1 MSKNICNCKN
11 QNFTAAG
18 DKPAFKLFTI
28 FDRKYVPEKVNPRTE
43 IITKS
48 SRLNFPINV
57 DRISCISCDAT
68 KQQKLE
74 LRKKPTPF
82 RMPYN
87 HYRKQSTCRTDC
99 MENVKVIKETV
110 DPCECPKSLITSRL
124 IGKTGVRFINET
136 TYKNYLQRNG
146 MLYSQNSEGILNENK
161 VSGNEYKIGQ
171 LESMVYNKN
180 TNSNIKDPI
189 LNPTGTSDPNCMI
202 YRKKPTSLTEI
213 SFSIK
218 KIPTTTRKYSNAK
231 YGRNGSV
238 SSRSRVHRLKYQTK
252 MSSQINYN
260 QLNTYNNCINGEI
273 CSRYKNPGPNIKENK
288 NTPVECIPSR
298 SKRQTKLRCH
308 NLDIIIPPED
318 PKSKFYFRTTFPS
331 SSTLEKLT
339 GDYNILYNIDT
350 HVEPISKFYFR
361 TTFPSSSTLEK
372 LTGDYNIIYNLK
384 L

>member
-18 DKPAFKLFTI
+18 DKPAFKLFPI

-87 HYRKQSTCRTDC
+87 HYRKQSTCGTDC

-288 NTPVECIPSR
+288 NTPIECIPSR
-298 SKRQTKLRCH
+298 SKLQTKLRCPSQV
-308 NLDIIIPPED
+308 DPIILVPEED
-318 PKSKFYFRTTFPS
+318 PIILVLEEDTVILVPS
-331 SSTLEKLT
+331 SIELSF
-339 GDYNILYNIDT
+339 G
-350 HVEPISKFYFR
+350 
-361 TTFPSSSTLEK
+361 
-372 LTGDYNIIYNLK
+372 
-384 L
+384 

>member
-1 MSKNICNCKN
+1 MSKNVCNCKT
-11 QNFTAAG
+11 QNFTESMST
-18 DKPAFKLFTI
+18 FKLFPI

-48 SRLNFPINV
+48 SRLNFPLNV
-57 DRISCISCDAT
+57 DRISCETLNCNMT
-68 KQQKLE
+68 TQQKLE
-74 LRKKPTPF
+74 LNKKPTPF

-110 DPCECPKSLITSRL
+110 DPCECPKSLITTRL
-124 IGKTGVRFINET
+124 VGKTGVRFINET

-180 TNSNIKDPI
+180 TNGKIKDPI
-189 LNPTGTSDPNCMI
+189 LNPNGTSDPNCMI

-218 KIPTTTRKYSNAK
+218 KITTTTRKYSNAK

-238 SSRSRVHRLKYQTK
+238 SSRSRIHRLKYQTK
-252 MSSQINYN
+252 ISSQINYN
-260 QLNTYNNCINGEI
+260 KLNTYNN
-273 CSRYKNPGPNIKENK
+273 
-288 NTPVECIPSR
+288 
-298 SKRQTKLRCH
+298 
-308 NLDIIIPPED
+308 
-318 PKSKFYFRTTFPS
+318 
-331 SSTLEKLT
+331 
-339 GDYNILYNIDT
+339 
-350 HVEPISKFYFR
+350 
-361 TTFPSSSTLEK
+361 
-372 LTGDYNIIYNLK
+372 
-384 L
+384 

>member
-1 MSKNICNCKN
+1 
-11 QNFTAAG
+11 
-18 DKPAFKLFTI
+18 
-28 FDRKYVPEKVNPRTE
+28 
-43 IITKS
+43 
-48 SRLNFPINV
+48 
-57 DRISCISCDAT
+57 
-68 KQQKLE
+68 
-74 LRKKPTPF
+74 
-82 RMPYN
+82 
-87 HYRKQSTCRTDC
+87 

-110 DPCECPKSLITSRL
+110 DPCECPKSLITTRL

-218 KIPTTTRKYSNAK
+218 KITTTTRKYSNAK

-238 SSRSRVHRLKYQTK
+238 SSRSRIHRLKYQTK
-252 MSSQINYN
+252 ISSQINYN
-260 QLNTYNNCINGEI
+260 KLNTYNNCINGEI
-273 CSRYKNPGPNIKENK
+273 CSQYKNPGPNIKENK

-298 SKRQTKLRCH
+298 SKRQTKLRCPI
-308 NLDIIIPPED
+308 LDIIIPPED

>member
-1 MSKNICNCKN
+1 MSKNVCNCKN
-11 QNFTAAG
+11 KNFTASVST
-18 DKPAFKLFTI
+18 FKLFPI
-28 FDRKYVPEKVNPRTE
+28 FDRKYVPEKVNPRTQ
-43 IITKS
+43 IITQS
-48 SRLNFPINV
+48 SQLNFPINV
-57 DRISCISCDAT
+57 DRISCGTLNCNIT

-74 LRKKPTPF
+74 QNKKPTPF

-110 DPCECPKSLITSRL
+110 DACECPKTIITARL
-124 IGKTGVRFINET
+124 VGKTGVRFINET
-136 TYKNYLQRNG
+136 TYKTYLQRNG
-146 MLYSQNSEGILNENK
+146 MLFSQNSQGILNENK

-180 TNSNIKDPI
+180 NNVKDPI
-189 LNPTGTSDPNCMI
+189 LNPNGTDPNCMI
-202 YRKKPTSLTEI
+202 YRNRPTSLTDI

-238 SSRSRVHRLKYQTK
+238 SSRSRLHRLKYQTK
-252 MSSQINYN
+252 MGSQINYN
-260 QLNTYNNCINGEI
+260 NPTTYNNCINGEI
-273 CSRYKNPGPNIKENK
+273 CSQYKNPGPNIKENK

-298 SKRQTKLRCH
+298 SKNQTKLRCPI
-308 NLDIIIPPED
+308 LDIIIPPED
-318 PKSKFYFRTTFPS
+318 LK
-331 SSTLEKLT
+331 
-339 GDYNILYNIDT
+339 
-350 HVEPISKFYFR
+350 SKFYFR